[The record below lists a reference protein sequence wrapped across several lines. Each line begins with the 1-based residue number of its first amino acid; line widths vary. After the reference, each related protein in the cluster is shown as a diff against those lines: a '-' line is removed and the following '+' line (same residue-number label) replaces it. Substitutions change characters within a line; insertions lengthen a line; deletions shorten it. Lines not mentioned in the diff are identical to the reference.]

1 MTLAERAA
9 DFSKA
14 FPDKKTSPDTLR
26 RIYIKNKV
34 RKKKVKVTK
43 IPNRKETKRI
53 RKSIQEAKR
62 ELEHYRARGFRV
74 IYLDETMITKST
86 IATHEWSKKH
96 HNYEIDM
103 KQYAR
108 ETVAVL
114 AGVSKEYGVD
124 FVSTFNRS
132 VNIPK
137 FK

>member
-1 MTLAERAA
+1 M
-9 DFSKA
+9 
-14 FPDKKTSPDTLR
+14 
-26 RIYIKNKV
+26 
-34 RKKKVKVTK
+34 RKKKVKIMK
-43 IPNRKETKRI
+43 IPNKKETKRV

-62 ELEHYRARGFRV
+62 DQELYRARGFRI

-103 KQYAR
+103 KQYGKD
-108 ETVAVL
+108 TVAVL
-114 AGVSKEYGVD
+114 AGISKEYGMD